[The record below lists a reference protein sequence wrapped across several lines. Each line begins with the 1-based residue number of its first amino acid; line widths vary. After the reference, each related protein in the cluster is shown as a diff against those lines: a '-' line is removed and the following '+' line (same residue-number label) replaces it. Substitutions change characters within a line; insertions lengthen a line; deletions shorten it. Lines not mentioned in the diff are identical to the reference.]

1 MIKAG
6 LTDAAMSLLY
16 EEARQN
22 YLRGLYPC
30 SDQDMA
36 ALASIMMHILHGSYD
51 AKKDKAHLAK

>member
-6 LTDAAMSLLY
+6 LNDAAMTLLY
-16 EEARQN
+16 EEARHN

-30 SDQDMA
+30 SDEDTI
-36 ALASIMMHILHGSYD
+36 ALAGIMMYILHGSYD